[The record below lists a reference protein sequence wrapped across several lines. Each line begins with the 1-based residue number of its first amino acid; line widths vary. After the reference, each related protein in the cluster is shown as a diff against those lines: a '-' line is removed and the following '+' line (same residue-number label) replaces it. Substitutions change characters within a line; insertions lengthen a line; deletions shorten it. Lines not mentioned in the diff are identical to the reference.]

1 VLLARQN
8 VTKVRKLQSVVGA
21 LRMSGTTVVGSIVVD
36 H

>member
-8 VTKVRKLQSVVGA
+8 VTRVNKLQSVVGA
-21 LRMSGTTVVGSIVVD
+21 LRMSDTTIVGSIVVD